1 MQLLEA
7 YAPVDRGNWPVIW
20 EAVAFVIEAKF
31 PKHVEKHLD
40 LTFDQMP
47 PLERYRFS
55 EPEGAAARMSPFL
68 GGTEE
73 TPALAISAKFSDYSF
88 EDGSE
93 YYERV
98 IVVQVKA
105 TVLDRTDYRTKE
117 LNRAVYVVRGEDA
130 KSFKFGDPERLSKP
144 IEA

>member
-1 MQLLEA
+1 MKILRACALI
-7 YAPVDRGNWPVIW
+7 DRENWPLIW
-20 EAVAFVIEAKF
+20 ETIAFVLESKYS
-31 PKHVEKHLD
+31 KHIEKHLD

-47 PLERYRFS
+47 ALERYRLA
-55 EPEGAAARMSPFL
+55 EPEDAAARIAPFL

-73 TPALAISAKFSDYSF
+73 TPTLTISAKFADYGF
-88 EDGSE
+88 AKPE

-98 IVVQVKA
+98 VVVQVKA
-105 TVLDRTDYRTKE
+105 SMLDRTDYRTKE

-144 IEA
+144 VEA